1 MPLPRRSKFSW
12 FNFWW
17 RKTIKFSNPKLE
29 HIFAGWFFLKK
40 WPPTSGCRICL
51 PPHTGVYHHP
61 LVATER
67 FTSLPSFDRGWVAW
81 QAQPLR
87 KPRSLKKF
95 TSWRP
100 LPWPQSGSEFL
111 NRLGWWFLKKKRG
124 CPNFLGGYWNSR
136 SVRRFLA
143 KFGCQWTKN
152 TWSIIFVGGSSQ
164 WVSRRIEGCF
174 GGVSLS
180 ARKTLTIL
188 RTRFYGWYSF
198 WARKSHPKCPGLQF
212 VWFFSSHLPAALY
225 CPLSSQPN
233 CQMKWAAQVLSN
245 QNNHKQIRDHS
256 ITFFFGGGSNKQHIY
271 GHFEGFPAKHVHC
284 LGWCHIKKSGES
296 CKRSHIVPSTSS
308 ENISSQ
314 TAFFVTHQQNCRS
327 QIKFAWNFFRD
338 KQNPQKQRVFF

>member
-1 MPLPRRSKFSW
+1 MF
-12 FNFWW
+12 
-17 RKTIKFSNPKLE
+17 T
-29 HIFAGWFFLKK
+29 
-40 WPPTSGCRICL
+40 PPHRCL
-51 PPHTGVYHHP
+51 PPPPGSHRKVYVASFLRPRLSGMTGTAFTEAKEFEEVYKLKTVALTAIRKWIFEP
-61 LVATER
+61 PWLVVFE
-67 FTSLPSFDRGWVAW
+67 
-81 QAQPLR
+81 
-87 KPRSLKKF
+87 
-95 TSWRP
+95 
-100 LPWPQSGSEFL
+100 
-111 NRLGWWFLKKKRG
+111 KKRG

-256 ITFFFGGGSNKQHIY
+256 ITFFFWGDQTS
-271 GHFEGFPAKHVHC
+271 
-284 LGWCHIKKSGES
+284 
-296 CKRSHIVPSTSS
+296 STSMV
-308 ENISSQ
+308 ILRD
-314 TAFFVTHQQNCRS
+314 FPQNMCIVWVGVILKN
-327 QIKFAWNFFRD
+327 QEKVAKGPI
-338 KQNPQKQRVFF
+338 